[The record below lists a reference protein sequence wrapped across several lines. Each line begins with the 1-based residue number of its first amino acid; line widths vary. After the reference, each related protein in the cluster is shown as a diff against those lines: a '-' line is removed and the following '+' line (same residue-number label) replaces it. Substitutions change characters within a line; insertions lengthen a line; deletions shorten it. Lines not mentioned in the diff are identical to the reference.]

1 MASCDLLLLSS
12 KGCQL
17 CVLLSH
23 SQMLCSVCSR
33 GLNICSTQIWE
44 RDGVV
49 ELCVRAQQQAMGN

>member
-17 CVLLSH
+17 RVLLSC

-49 ELCVRAQQQAMGN
+49 KLCVGAQQQAMGN